1 MAATYTLQDPQCA
14 PLILIHMQMA
24 GYTGARRRG
33 IEDWRLLDHV
43 FPFSP
48 SLPIW
53 FSLFRIHTSTFLPPF
68 PSISLSLFLSFSLSL
83 SRFFFLSL
91 FLCNRPSSFS
101 FPLSPFLYFSSSIV
115 SHSSLVFPLCTE
127 CPLGQSESRVPPWTQ
142 RIHAFCGC
150 NFPRNSDDSIC
161 THSHPCSA

>member
-1 MAATYTLQDPQCA
+1 MAATYTLQDPRCA

-43 FPFSP
+43 FPPLSSPPIYP
-48 SLPIW
+48 SL
-53 FSLFRIHTSTFLPPF
+53 FLIHTSTFIPPF
-68 PSISLSLFLSFSLSL
+68 PLALFFFPSLFSFH
-83 SRFFFLSL
+83 FFLRFSVVSHPHSHSL
-91 FLCNRPSSFS
+91 
-101 FPLSPFLYFSSSIV
+101 FLYFSPSMV
-115 SHSSLVFPLCTE
+115 SHSSLVFPPCTE
-127 CPLGQSESRVPPWTQ
+127 CPSGQSESRVPPWTQ

-161 THSHPCSA
+161 IHSHPCSA